1 LGYVKSTQVNI
12 TLCVQVQVKLYQLSY
27 GTNVAQNEFI
37 NIIQIIQYAEYLLKY
52 EGK

>member
-1 LGYVKSTQVNI
+1 MNV

-37 NIIQIIQYAEYLLKY
+37 NIHIQYAGFFFLKLWHPRCVFSHSV
-52 EGK
+52 